1 MAAYGLLFYLVENCC
16 AVFLSFGTGNYLS
29 SGKQMQQEE
38 ETMRRMKKLAAAV
51 LTGVLTIS
59 ALAGCGN
66 DAGSSTG
73 TIKIGSV
80 HPLTGSY
87 AYEAQSIINAQ
98 QLAIDEINAAGGIS
112 SMGGAKLELVVG
124 DSQASAD
131 VGASETER
139 LISEGVAVVT
149 GTFQSGVTLTCMQ
162 KAEQNEIPFL
172 VTVSNNVAMFE
183 NGFEYCFRIQPN
195 ADVFAQDFIQYI
207 SEIKTDDIKTA
218 VLIHE
223 DSLTGT
229 DSGDIIADNM
239 DSTGIQLLD
248 RITYSAS
255 TSTLSTEVTKIA
267 NLQPDLLITIG
278 YFADTSLLVK
288 ELNERG
294 ISIKMVCGVANGGIS
309 DSKFIEDFGDS
320 VENFLD
326 LNYRFNPNSDKTEKL
341 LTSYKEKY
349 GDDMSVHAVW
359 GYESIYVIADA
370 LERAGTTK
378 PQELR
383 DAFCATEIT
392 DHVLA
397 QSGAIAFD
405 EKGENVNAAG
415 VLVQIQNGKHV
426 VVYPAEFAEADLI
439 YN

>member
-1 MAAYGLLFYLVENCC
+1 MKKRRVISTLLAGVMAAALMTGCGD
-16 AVFLSFGTGNYLS
+16 AAQTGGAGTD
-29 SGKQMQQEE
+29 
-38 ETMRRMKKLAAAV
+38 
-51 LTGVLTIS
+51 TGV
-59 ALAGCGN
+59 
-66 DAGSSTG
+66 
-73 TIKIGSV
+73 IKIGSV

-98 QLAIDEINAAGGIS
+98 KLAVEEINAAGGIK
-112 SMGGAKLELVVG
+112 SMGGAKLELVTG

-131 VGASETER
+131 TGASETER
-139 LISEGVAVVT
+139 LIAEGCSIVT

-162 KAEQNEIPFL
+162 KAEQNEVPFL

-183 NGFEYCFRIQPN
+183 NGFEWCFRIQPN
-195 ADVFAQDFIQYI
+195 ANVFAEDFIQYI
-207 SEIKTDDIKTA
+207 SEVKTDDIKTA

-229 DSGDIIADNM
+229 DSGDIISANM
-239 DSTGIQLLD
+239 GATGIELLD

-267 NLQPDLLITIG
+267 ELKPDLLIAIG

-294 ISIKMVCGVANGGIS
+294 VTFKMVCGVANGGIS
-309 DSKFIEDFGDS
+309 DSKFVADFGES

-326 LNYRFNPNSDKTEKL
+326 LNYRFNPNSDKTQSL
-341 LTSYKEKY
+341 LESYKTKF

-370 LERAGTTK
+370 LERAESSS
-378 PQELR
+378 PAALR
-383 DAFCATEIT
+383 DALKTTNIE

-397 QSGAIAFD
+397 QPGAITFD

-426 VVYPAEFAEADLI
+426 VVYPEQFAEAELI
-439 YN
+439 VGK

>member
-1 MAAYGLLFYLVENCC
+1 M
-16 AVFLSFGTGNYLS
+16 
-29 SGKQMQQEE
+29 K
-38 ETMRRMKKLAAAV
+38 RMKKVAAMM
-51 LTGVLTIS
+51 LTG
-59 ALAGCGN
+59 ALLATVFSGCGAEGG
-66 DAGSSTG
+66 AGGSAAEG
-73 TIKIGSV
+73 GVIKIGSV

-87 AYEAQSIINAQ
+87 AYEAQSIINSQ
-98 QLAIDEINAAGGIS
+98 KLAIEEINAAGGIK
-112 SMGGAKLELVVG
+112 SMGGAKLELVTG

-131 VGASETER
+131 TGASETER
-139 LISEGVAVVT
+139 LISEGCSIVT

-162 KAEQNEIPFL
+162 KAEQNEVPFL

-183 NGFEYCFRIQPN
+183 KGFEYSFRIQPN
-195 ADVFAQDFIQYI
+195 ADVFANDFIKYI
-207 SEIKTDDIKTA
+207 SEVKTDDIKTA

-229 DSGDIIADNM
+229 DSGDIVAANLA
-239 DSTGIQLLD
+239 STGIELLD

-267 NLQPDLLITIG
+267 EKKPDLLITIG

-288 ELNERG
+288 EMNERN
-294 ISIKMVCGVANGGIS
+294 IKLKMVCGIANGGIS
-309 DSKFIEDFGDS
+309 DSKFIADFGNS

-326 LNYRFNPNSDKTEKL
+326 LNYRFNPNSDKTKGL
-341 LTSYKEKY
+341 LESYKSKY

-370 LERAGTTK
+370 LERAGSSAPK
-378 PQELR
+378 ALK
-383 DAFCATEIT
+383 DALKATSIE

-397 QSGAIAFD
+397 QSGPITFD
-405 EKGENVNAAG
+405 AKGENVNAAG

-426 VVYPAEFAEADLI
+426 VVYPTEFAEAELK

>member
-1 MAAYGLLFYLVENCC
+1 MKKRRLLSIAMSGLLTIL
-16 AVFLSFGTGNYLS
+16 AVS
-29 SGKQMQQEE
+29 
-38 ETMRRMKKLAAAV
+38 
-51 LTGVLTIS
+51 
-59 ALAGCGN
+59 GCGSTN
-66 DAGSSTG
+66 SSTASASG
-73 TIKIGSV
+73 GGSVIKIGSV

-87 AYEAQSIINAQ
+87 AYEAQAIVNAQ

-112 SMGGAKLELVVG
+112 SMGGAKLELEVG

-131 VGASETER
+131 TGASETER
-139 LISEGVAVVT
+139 LIAEGCSIIT

-162 KAEQNEIPFL
+162 KAEQNQVPFL

-195 ADVFAQDFIQYI
+195 ADVFAQDFIEYI
-207 SEIKTDDIKTA
+207 TEIKTDDIKTA

-229 DSGDIIADNM
+229 DSGDIIAENM
-239 DSTGIQLLD
+239 GSTGIELLD

-255 TSTLSTEVTKIA
+255 TATLSTEVTKIA
-267 NLQPDLLITIG
+267 DLKPDLLITIG

-294 ISIKMVCGVANGGIS
+294 VELKMVCGVANGGIS
-309 DSKFIEDFGDS
+309 DTKFIEDFGDT
-320 VENFLD
+320 VENYLD
-326 LNYRFNPNSDKTEKL
+326 LNYRFNPNSEKTEEL

-370 LERAGTTK
+370 LERAGSSDSEALKKALHETNI
-378 PQELR
+378 E
-383 DAFCATEIT
+383 

-397 QSGAIAFD
+397 QAGPITFD

-426 VVYPAEFAEADLI
+426 VVYPREFAEAELI
-439 YN
+439 VGE

>member
-1 MAAYGLLFYLVENCC
+1 MKKRRLLSIAMSGLLTIL
-16 AVFLSFGTGNYLS
+16 AVT
-29 SGKQMQQEE
+29 
-38 ETMRRMKKLAAAV
+38 
-51 LTGVLTIS
+51 
-59 ALAGCGN
+59 GCGSTN
-66 DAGSSTG
+66 SSTASASG
-73 TIKIGSV
+73 GGSVIKIGSV

-87 AYEAQSIINAQ
+87 AYEAQAIVNAQ
-98 QLAIDEINAAGGIS
+98 QLAIDEINAAGGIA
-112 SMGGAKLELVVG
+112 SMGGAKLELEVG
-124 DSQASAD
+124 DSQAGAD
-131 VGASETER
+131 TGASETER
-139 LISEGVAVVT
+139 LISEGCSIIT

-162 KAEQNEIPFL
+162 KAEQNQVPFL

-195 ADVFAQDFIQYI
+195 ADVFAHDFIEYI
-207 SEIKTDDIKTA
+207 TEIKTDDIKTA

-229 DSGDIIADNM
+229 DSGDIIAENM
-239 DSTGIQLLD
+239 GSTGIELLD

-255 TSTLSTEVTKIA
+255 TATLSTEVTKIA
-267 NLQPDLLITIG
+267 DLKPDLLITIG

-294 ISIKMVCGVANGGIS
+294 VELKMVCGVANGGIS
-309 DSKFIEDFGDS
+309 DTKFIEDFGDT
-320 VENFLD
+320 VENYLD
-326 LNYRFNPNSDKTEKL
+326 LNYRFNPNSEKTEEL

-370 LERAGTTK
+370 LERAGSSDSEALKKALHETNI
-378 PQELR
+378 E
-383 DAFCATEIT
+383 

-397 QSGAIAFD
+397 QAGPITFD

-426 VVYPAEFAEADLI
+426 VVYPREFAEAELI
-439 YN
+439 VGE

>member
-1 MAAYGLLFYLVENCC
+1 MKKRRLLSIAMSGLLTVL
-16 AVFLSFGTGNYLS
+16 AVS
-29 SGKQMQQEE
+29 
-38 ETMRRMKKLAAAV
+38 
-51 LTGVLTIS
+51 
-59 ALAGCGN
+59 GCGSTN
-66 DAGSSTG
+66 SSTASASG
-73 TIKIGSV
+73 GDSVVKIGSV

-87 AYEAQSIINAQ
+87 AYEAQAIVNAQ
-98 QLAIDEINAAGGIS
+98 QLAIDEINAAGGIA
-112 SMGGAKLELVVG
+112 SMGGAKLELEVG
-124 DSQASAD
+124 DSQAGAD
-131 VGASETER
+131 TGASETER
-139 LISEGVAVVT
+139 LISEGCSIIT

-162 KAEQNEIPFL
+162 KAEQNQVPFL

-195 ADVFAQDFIQYI
+195 ADVFAHDFIEYI
-207 SEIKTDDIKTA
+207 TEIKTDDIKTA

-229 DSGDIIADNM
+229 DSGDIIAENM
-239 DSTGIQLLD
+239 GSTGIELLD

-255 TSTLSTEVTKIA
+255 TATLSTEVTKIA
-267 NLQPDLLITIG
+267 DLKPDLLITIG

-294 ISIKMVCGVANGGIS
+294 VELKMVCGVANGGIS
-309 DSKFIEDFGDS
+309 DTKFIEDFGDT
-320 VENFLD
+320 VENYLD
-326 LNYRFNPNSDKTEKL
+326 LNYRFNPNSEKTEEL

-370 LERAGTTK
+370 LERAGSSDSEALKKALHETNI
-378 PQELR
+378 E
-383 DAFCATEIT
+383 

-397 QSGAIAFD
+397 QAGPITFD

-426 VVYPAEFAEADLI
+426 VVYPREFAEAELI
-439 YN
+439 VGE

>member
-1 MAAYGLLFYLVENCC
+1 MRYEAL
-16 AVFLSFGTGNYLS
+16 
-29 SGKQMQQEE
+29 KEE
-38 ETMRRMKKLAAAV
+38 KFMRRMRKFLAVA
-51 LTGVLTIS
+51 LTGIMAVS
-59 ALAGCGN
+59 MLAGCGT
-66 DAGSSTG
+66 DASVSSGSAEK

-87 AYEAQSIINAQ
+87 AYEAQAIVNAQ
-98 QLAIDEINAAGGIS
+98 QLAIDEINAAGGIA

-139 LISEGVAVVT
+139 LISEGVSAVT

-162 KAEQNEIPFL
+162 KAEQNQIPFV

-195 ADVFAQDFIQYI
+195 ADVYAENFIEYI
-207 SEIKTDDIKTA
+207 SELKTDDINTA
-218 VLIHE
+218 VLINE

-229 DSGDIIADNM
+229 DTGDIIAANIEA
-239 DSTGIQLLD
+239 TGIKLLD

-255 TSTLSTEVTKIA
+255 TSTLSTEVTKLA
-267 NLQPDLLITIG
+267 ELKPDLLITIG

-294 ISIKMVCGVANGGIS
+294 ISFKLVCGVSNGGIS
-309 DSKFIEDFGDS
+309 DSKFVSDFGSS
-320 VENFLD
+320 VENFMD
-326 LNYRFNPNSDKTEKL
+326 LNYRFNPNSDKTAAL
-341 LTSYKEKY
+341 LESYKNTY

-370 LERAGTTK
+370 LERAGSSDPTA
-378 PQELR
+378 LR
-383 DAFCATEIT
+383 DALKTTNIE

-397 QSGAIAFD
+397 QQGAITFD

-415 VLVQIQNGKHV
+415 VLIQIQNGKHV
-426 VVYPAEFAEADLI
+426 VVYPEEFAEAEPI
-439 YN
+439 IGK

>member
-1 MAAYGLLFYLVENCC
+1 MKKRRLLSIAMSGLLTIL
-16 AVFLSFGTGNYLS
+16 AVS
-29 SGKQMQQEE
+29 
-38 ETMRRMKKLAAAV
+38 
-51 LTGVLTIS
+51 
-59 ALAGCGN
+59 GCGSTN
-66 DAGSSTG
+66 SSAASASGGGSV
-73 TIKIGSV
+73 IKIGSV

-87 AYEAQSIINAQ
+87 AYEAQAIVNAQ
-98 QLAIDEINAAGGIS
+98 QLAIDEINAAGGIA
-112 SMGGAKLELVVG
+112 SMGGAKLELEVG
-124 DSQASAD
+124 DSQAGAD
-131 VGASETER
+131 TGASETER
-139 LISEGVAVVT
+139 LISEGCSIIT

-162 KAEQNEIPFL
+162 KAEQNQVPFL

-195 ADVFAQDFIQYI
+195 ADVFAHDFIEYI
-207 SEIKTDDIKTA
+207 TEIKTDDIKTA

-229 DSGDIIADNM
+229 DSGDIIAENM
-239 DSTGIQLLD
+239 GSTGIELLD

-255 TSTLSTEVTKIA
+255 TATLSTEVTKIA
-267 NLQPDLLITIG
+267 DLKPDLLITIG

-294 ISIKMVCGVANGGIS
+294 VELKMVCGVANGGIS
-309 DSKFIEDFGDS
+309 DTKFIEDFGDT
-320 VENFLD
+320 VENYLD
-326 LNYRFNPNSDKTEKL
+326 LNYRFNPNSEKTEEL

-370 LERAGTTK
+370 LERAGSSDSEALKKALHETNI
-378 PQELR
+378 E
-383 DAFCATEIT
+383 

-397 QSGAIAFD
+397 QAGPITFD

-426 VVYPAEFAEADLI
+426 VVYPREFAEAELI
-439 YN
+439 VGE

>member
-1 MAAYGLLFYLVENCC
+1 
-16 AVFLSFGTGNYLS
+16 
-29 SGKQMQQEE
+29 
-38 ETMRRMKKLAAAV
+38 MKRLRKILAAT
-51 LTGVLTIS
+51 LTGAMLVT
-59 ALAGCGN
+59 ALAGCG
-66 DAGSSTG
+66 STG
-73 TIKIGSV
+73 SDTASGTDTTSESGETVIKIGSV

-87 AYEAQSIINAQ
+87 AYEAQSIINSQ
-98 QLAIDEINAAGGIS
+98 QLAIDEINAAGGIA
-112 SMGGAKLELVVG
+112 SMGGAKLELVTG

-131 VGASETER
+131 TGASETER
-139 LISEGVAVVT
+139 LISEGCSVIT

-162 KAEQNEIPFL
+162 KAEQSEVPFL

-183 NGFEYCFRIQPN
+183 NGFEWCFRIQPN
-195 ADVFAQDFIQYI
+195 ADVFAEDFIQYMK
-207 SEIKTDDIKTA
+207 EIKTDDINTA

-229 DSGDIIADNM
+229 DSGDIIAANIEE
-239 DSTGIQLLD
+239 TGIELLD

-255 TSTLSTEVTKIA
+255 TATLSTEVTKIA
-267 NLQPDLLITIG
+267 EEAPDLLITIG

-294 ISIKMVCGVANGGIS
+294 VDIKMVCGVANGGIS

-320 VENFLD
+320 VENYLD
-326 LNYRFNPNSDKTEKL
+326 LNYRFNPNNEKTQAL
-341 LTSYKEKY
+341 LDSYKETY

-370 LERAGTTK
+370 LERAGSSE
-378 PQELR
+378 PEAIR
-383 DAFCATEIT
+383 DALRETNIE

-397 QSGAIAFD
+397 QSGPITFD

-426 VVYPAEFAEADLI
+426 VVYPEEFAEADLI
-439 YN
+439 IGE